1 MERDDDKMTDI
12 FLGAIIFAIWS
23 VILFYGKA
31 IGLSMLL
38 YIVPITLFIL
48 HIIEK
53 RNNDINKN
61 AKLLLIPIVLLSSTY
76 FLYNN
81 LFFNGLNVLIIPTL
95 IVLMILGLFKEKF
108 EINLNIFAKIFK
120 VFFKPFDNIG
130 EALKK
135 SRKIFNQK
143 ENTNIDLEKRKN
155 VKRVIKALI
164 ITMPVVFVIV
174 CLLSSADQIF
184 GNVFGNIIDNIFE
197 LIRGIQF
204 STVTEITILIIFAFF
219 YLLGFFYYIS
229 SKYEIDNKEKIDKK
243 KDSFTIKMILGALNV
258 IYLIFCYIQIKSL
271 FMRQTNLNYAEYAR
285 QGFFQ
290 LMIVSLINLYTILL
304 AKKREMQDETK
315 NKYIKI
321 MSLAMVVFTFIILI
335 SAAYRMYLYESAYG
349 YTFLRLLVYCI
360 LFTEAVMLI
369 PTILYI
375 LDKKINLPIVYFSIV
390 ISVYICMNFAN
401 FENIIAKRN
410 VDRYL
415 QTGKI
420 DLLYL
425 EMDTGTDA
433 IKQIVRILDAN
444 ENEVGIK
451 PETRRYLQ
459 EMYLDLES
467 EKMDFRDF
475 NLSKILAKKKI
486 SERLE
491 EIGGLMEY

>member
-1 MERDDDKMTDI
+1 
-12 FLGAIIFAIWS
+12 
-23 VILFYGKA
+23 
-31 IGLSMLL
+31 
-38 YIVPITLFIL
+38 
-48 HIIEK
+48 
-53 RNNDINKN
+53 
-61 AKLLLIPIVLLSSTY
+61 
-76 FLYNN
+76 
-81 LFFNGLNVLIIPTL
+81 
-95 IVLMILGLFKEKF
+95 
-108 EINLNIFAKIFK
+108 
-120 VFFKPFDNIG
+120 
-130 EALKK
+130 
-135 SRKIFNQK
+135 
-143 ENTNIDLEKRKN
+143 
-155 VKRVIKALI
+155 
-164 ITMPVVFVIV
+164 
-174 CLLSSADQIF
+174 
-184 GNVFGNIIDNIFE
+184 
-197 LIRGIQF
+197 
-204 STVTEITILIIFAFF
+204 
-219 YLLGFFYYIS
+219 
-229 SKYEIDNKEKIDKK
+229 
-243 KDSFTIKMILGALNV
+243 MILGALNV

-271 FMRQTNLNYAEYAR
+271 FMRQTNINYAEYAR

-321 MSLAMVVFTFIILI
+321 MCFAMIVFTFIILI

-375 LDKKINLPIVYFSIV
+375 IDKKINLPIVYFVIV
-390 ISVYICMNFAN
+390 MSVYICMNFAN

-459 EMYLDLES
+459 EMYFDLES
-467 EKMDFRDF
+467 EGMDFRDF

-486 SERLE
+486 SEKLGK
-491 EIGGLMEY
+491 IGELRDY